1 MKDFDKLIWRD
12 AITLVDFFAVWCG
25 PCRAMHP
32 VIDRFRE
39 RMNGRAEVVK
49 IDIDSPEDAAAV
61 ARYGV
66 AAVPTRIFF
75 RRGEIL
81 WRGSGAMDYDCL
93 VRIFEQVE
101 QRVRSEAR

>member
-1 MKDFDKLIWRD
+1 MVRPLPRH
-12 AITLVDFFAVWCG
+12 A
-25 PCRAMHP
+25 P

-49 IDIDSPEDAAAV
+49 IDIDSPEDAAVV

-66 AAVPTRIFF
+66 AAVPTLIFF